1 MNNLP
6 QTYTPEEVASIL
18 KLNKNTVYDLINKGE
33 IVAKKLGKVYRIPQA
48 SIEFV
53 FSGLDYDL
61 SQAEEIDKKQLPD
74 IRTHLKKIRKELE

>member
-74 IRTHLKKIRKELE
+74 IRTHLKKIRQELE